1 MTGASSSSRL
11 FVCRGRAVRKTLLA
25 TSALV
30 PLGLSFGLA
39 AALAN
44 PLGGQVVG
52 GSASIGGTGTST
64 VTVTQSSQNAVINW
78 QSFNIGA
85 GEITRFVQPNSS
97 ATMLNRVTGDPN
109 PSQIL
114 GTLQGNGRVFV
125 INPNGVLIGAGA
137 VVNTAGFLATTHDIS
152 NSDFMAG
159 RYNFNIPGNPTA
171 SVVNLGSITAT
182 NSGFAALVAPGVRN
196 SGTITATFGKIGLAS
211 ANGFSLDLYGDK
223 LITIGVSDSIAAAV
237 KDVATGQTLKSLVQ
251 NDGTLKAN
259 GGVVQLSAVTA
270 RTMVD
275 SVINTS
281 GVIEARSIGTR
292 NGKIVLGGPV
302 ASTKV
307 AGAPTQTV
315 KVSGK
320 LNVSSKKG
328 KGGTIEVTGENIV
341 LAAATVDASGA
352 TGGGKV
358 LIGGDTGGGTLNAAV
373 ASLSKAQLEAAPIL
387 TATSVS
393 IDAASSIDASAKGSG
408 DGGKVIVWSDG
419 ATAFNGSIMARGGAT
434 AGNGGFVEVSGKQT
448 LSFNGTVDT
457 GAPNGK
463 RGTLLLDP
471 LNARIDIAA
480 GVGIITVASIQNALA
495 NGDVIV
501 TTGAVGPQAGDL
513 TVAAAITWA
522 SGNNL
527 GLFAHRNIYVNAN
540 ITATNGGDV
549 GLLAD
554 QTGNGT
560 GTVSFGGGHVS
571 TSGEVHIGYNPTSYA
586 SPTDYSSFVTVG
598 TPDKLTAYM
607 LVNNA
612 TDLQNISTNLAG
624 NYMLGRDINM
634 SGVSGF
640 TPLGTYTGK
649 FTGFNHTIKNLTFS
663 SGAALVGLF
672 SELGTGAAVEHL
684 KLSNFNVTSTAT
696 GGAKVGLVAGQSDG
710 QIFDVH
716 AVDSQI
722 TATSGPA
729 EAGGLVG
736 RNTEKITSSTADVN
750 MSVANISSWAGG
762 IAGLNATSAVI
773 EKSAA
778 RGDISGTGII
788 GGLAG
793 QNNGTIELS
802 GASGAVT
809 GSYIVGGLVGLNGT
823 AGSIDRTFALGN
835 VTAGNGIGGGLVGQN
850 EKTIQDSYAR
860 GSLSGG
866 VSATLG
872 GVVGL
877 NQTTGTINT
886 AYATGTITGG
896 AAGTIGG
903 VVGDN
908 RNTNIA
914 GIATTYWN
922 FTAFSGSG
930 IQSTTTGSTSGATA
944 KTESQLQTESL
955 DTTLGL
961 NTSIWTRTSGF
972 NSNFPHLIFETAAIS
987 NEFPFNSPT
996 VLKPGPDNSSDQV
1009 PPSVYTNQQIGNY
1022 TPPRDNSGPPL
1033 ILIALGN
1040 QIGPGVS
1047 GPGGPSVIQPVP
1059 GQPQFT
1065 PPPLPLRPVVG
1076 DGGERFSS
1084 VPPPFENRFFTN
1096 EIVLQVAS
1104 TVPAETIARI
1114 ARENGLSVITSQN
1127 LGSTG
1132 RTAFRFRITNGR
1144 SVRDMIRALELQSI
1158 VAVAQPNYQF
1168 RLMQGAGAG
1177 MSKGDP
1183 AQYMLNKLSLG
1194 PTHNLATGKGITI
1207 AVIDSEA
1214 DKRHTELQG
1223 TISEE
1228 LDTLGVKEPPH
1239 SHGTAMIGAI
1249 VSRDRLL
1256 GVAPGA
1262 RILAIRAFG
1271 EAAGSADGTTFNI
1284 LKGIE
1289 WATSQGARVIN
1300 MSFAGPRDPSLE
1312 RALKTAREKGVVLV
1326 AAAGNAG
1333 PKSPPLY
1340 PGADPNVIAVTAT
1353 DSRDGVF
1360 RGANQGTQLSV
1371 AAPGVDVLAPAP
1383 DEAYQMSTGT
1393 SIATAH
1399 VSGVVALMLER
1410 DPSLTP
1416 ADVRKILEATATDLG
1431 TKGKDAQ
1438 YGWGLVN
1445 PKKALEAV
1453 DARKKTSEAQPKT
1466 Q

>member
-1 MTGASSSSRL
+1 M
-11 FVCRGRAVRKTLLA
+11 RKLLLA

-30 PLGLSFGLA
+30 PLGLAS
-39 AALAN
+39 ALAN

-52 GSASIGGTGTST
+52 GSAAIGGTGTST

-85 GEITRFVQPNSS
+85 GETTRFIQPNSS

-114 GTLQGNGRVFV
+114 GTLTGNGRVFV

-137 VVNTAGFLATTHDIS
+137 VVNTAGFVASTHDIS
-152 NSDFMAG
+152 NADFMAG

-171 SVVNLGSITAT
+171 SVVNLGNITAT

-251 NDGTLKAN
+251 NDGKLKAN
-259 GGVVQLSAVTA
+259 GGTVQLSAVTA

-281 GVIEARSIGTR
+281 GVIEARSIGSR
-292 NGKIVLGGPV
+292 NGKIVLGGPA
-302 ASTKV
+302 ASTKI

-315 KVSGK
+315 KVSGT
-320 LNVSSKKG
+320 LDVSSRKA
-328 KGGTIEVTGENIV
+328 KGGTIEVTGESIV
-341 LAAATVDASGA
+341 LAAATLDASGA

-373 ASLSKAQLEAAPIL
+373 ASLSKAQLEAAPIP

-419 ATAFNGSIMARGGAT
+419 ATTFNGSILARGGAA
-434 AGNGGFVEVSGKQT
+434 AGNGGFVEVSGHET
-448 LSFNGTVDT
+448 LSFNGSVNI
-457 GAPNGK
+457 GASNGQ

-471 LNARIDIAA
+471 LNARIDTTA
-480 GVGIITVASIQNALA
+480 GIGVITVASIQAALA
-495 NGDVIV
+495 SGDVIV

-513 TVAAAITWA
+513 TVDAAITWG

-527 GLFAHRNIYVNAN
+527 GLFAHRNVNVNAN

-549 GLLAD
+549 ALVAD
-554 QTGNGT
+554 QTGTGT
-560 GTVSFGGGHVS
+560 GTVIFNGGAQVS
-571 TSGEVHIGYNPTSYA
+571 TSGEVNIAYNPTSYT
-586 SPTDYSSFVTVG
+586 SPTNYSPFVAG
-598 TPDKLTAYM
+598 GALLTAYM

-612 TDLQNISTNLAG
+612 TDLQNIGTNLAG
-624 NYMLGRDINM
+624 NYALGRDIDM

-640 TPLGTYTGK
+640 VPIGSGSGAYTGK
-649 FTGFNHTIKNLTFS
+649 FFGFNHTISNLTFT
-663 SGAALVGLF
+663 SGASLVGLF
-672 SELGTGAAVEHL
+672 SELGSTALVEYLTL
-684 KLSNFNVTSTAT
+684 KNFNVTSTTA
-696 GGAKVGLVAGQSDG
+696 GANVGTLAGQSQG
-710 QIFDVH
+710 EIRNIY
-716 AVDSQI
+716 VDNSTVQ
-722 TATSGPA
+722 AASGGY
-729 EAGGLVG
+729 AGGLVG
-736 RNTEKITSSTADVN
+736 YSTSATAVIADSKVGADVTV
-750 MSVANISSWAGG
+750 SGAGASTG
-762 IAGLNATSAVI
+762 GVVGYNDGDAQIARVW
-773 EKSAA
+773 A
-778 RGDISGTGII
+778 RGAVSSD
-788 GGLAG
+788 GGD
-793 QNNGTIELS
+793 
-802 GASGAVT
+802 
-809 GSYIVGGLVGLNGT
+809 VGGLVGTNYGTILDSGATGAVDVTGASLVSAGGFAGYNGSVGILSRVFAT
-823 AGSIDRTFALGN
+823 GDVTGGSGTSLRL
-835 VTAGNGIGGGLVGQN
+835 GGLVGVNAGAIDQA
-850 EKTIQDSYAR
+850 YAR
-860 GSLSGG
+860 GDVQGGAGASSGG
-866 VSATLG
+866 LIGEATFTSS
-872 GVVGL
+872 V
-877 NQTTGTINT
+877 QST
-886 AYATGTITGG
+886 YATGSVIGAIAGGLIGTRDGTVNESYYDQTVFPGLGAGSGSQTGITGKTTAQLQ
-896 AAGTIGG
+896 AALQSG
-903 VVGDN
+903 
-908 RNTNIA
+908 
-914 GIATTYWN
+914 
-922 FTAFSGSG
+922 FS
-930 IQSTTTGSTSGATA
+930 STT
-944 KTESQLQTESL
+944 
-955 DTTLGL
+955 
-961 NTSIWTRTSGF
+961 WGF
-972 NSNFPHLIFETAAIS
+972 TPGVNSNYPHLLVTAPAS
-987 NEFPFNSPT
+987 DFPFNSPT
-996 VLKPGPDNSSDQV
+996 MLKTGPNNNDNASDQV
-1009 PPSVYTNQQIGNY
+1009 PPNIYTWQQIANY
-1022 TPPRDNSGPPL
+1022 TPPRDNLGPPL

-1040 QIGPGVS
+1040 PPGTSLV
-1047 GPGGPSVIQPVP
+1047 GTGGGTSVIHPIP

-1065 PPPLPLRPVVG
+1065 PPPLPLRPVAG

-1084 VPPPFENRFFTN
+1084 VPPPNENRFIPN
-1096 EIVLQVAS
+1096 EVVVQISS
-1104 TVPAETIARI
+1104 TAPPDVIQSI
-1114 ARENGLSVITSQN
+1114 AREFGLTIIASQT
-1127 LGSTG
+1127 LTTTG
-1132 RTAFRFRITNGR
+1132 RTAYRFSFTSSR
-1144 SVRDMIRALELQSI
+1144 SLRDMIRALEARSI

-1194 PTHNLATGKGITI
+1194 PTHNLATGKGVTI

-1228 LDTLGVKEPPH
+1228 LDTLGSKEPPH

-1284 LKGIE
+1284 LKGLE

-1383 DEAYQMSTGT
+1383 DETYQMSTGT

-1416 ADVRKILEATATDLG
+1416 VDVRKILEATATDLG
-1431 TKGKDAQ
+1431 PKGKDAQ

-1445 PKKALEAV
+1445 PRKALEAV
-1453 DARKKTSEAQPKT
+1453 DARKKTGDATPT
-1466 Q
+1466 TR

>member
-11 FVCRGRAVRKTLLA
+11 FVCRGRAVRKILLA

-30 PLGLSFGLA
+30 PLGLAS
-39 AALAN
+39 ALAN
-44 PLGGQVVG
+44 PQGGQVVG
-52 GSASIGGTGTST
+52 GAAAIAGTGTST

-85 GEITRFVQPNSS
+85 GETTRFIQPNSS
-97 ATMLNRVTGDPN
+97 ATILNRVTGDAN
-109 PSQIL
+109 PSQIF
-114 GTLQGNGRVFV
+114 GTLTANGRVFV

-137 VVNTAGFLATTHDIS
+137 VVNTAGFVASTHDIA
-152 NSDFMAG
+152 NADFMAG

-223 LITIGVSDSIAAAV
+223 LITIGVSDSVAAAV

-251 NDGTLKAN
+251 NDGKLKAN

-292 NGKIVLGGPV
+292 NGKIVLGGPT

-320 LNVSSKKG
+320 LNVSSKKA
-328 KGGTIEVTGENIV
+328 KGGTVEVTGENIV

-419 ATAFNGSIMARGGAT
+419 ATAFNGSILARGGAT

-448 LSFNGTVDT
+448 LSFNGTVDV

-480 GVGIITVASIQNALA
+480 GVGVITVASIQAALA
-495 NGDVIV
+495 SGDVIV

-513 TVAAAITWA
+513 TVDAAITWG

-527 GLFAHRNIYVNAN
+527 GLFAHRNVNVNAN

-549 GLLAD
+549 ALVAD
-554 QTGNGT
+554 QTGTGT
-560 GTVSFGGGHVS
+560 GTVIFNGGAQVS
-571 TSGEVHIGYNPTSYA
+571 TSGEVHIVYNPTSYT
-586 SPTDYSSFVTVG
+586 SPTNYVPFIVG
-598 TPDKLTAYM
+598 TTPVAHM

-612 TDLQNISTNLAG
+612 TDLQNVGTNLAG
-624 NYMLGRDINM
+624 DYALGRDIDM
-634 SGVSGF
+634 TGVSGF
-640 TPLGTYTGK
+640 VPIGNGSAYTGK
-649 FTGFNHTIKNLTFS
+649 FFGFNHTISNLTITS
-663 SGAALVGLF
+663 AASLVGLF
-672 SELGTGAAVEHL
+672 SELSSSALVEHL
-684 KLSNFNVTSTAT
+684 TLKNFNVTSTAT
-696 GGAKVGLVAGQSDG
+696 GGAKVGLVAGQSSG
-710 QIFDVH
+710 EIHHVH
-716 AVDSQI
+716 ATNSQV

-736 RNTEKITSSTADVN
+736 RNNYKITSSTADVDV
-750 MSVANISSWAGG
+750 SVANVSSVAGG
-762 IAGLNATSAVI
+762 IAGLNATSATI
-773 EKSAA
+773 ENSGA
-778 RGDISGTGII
+778 RGDVSGAGII

-793 QNNGTIELS
+793 QNNGTIQLS
-802 GASGAVT
+802 GASGT
-809 GSYIVGGLVGLNGT
+809 LNGSYIVGGLVGLNGT
-823 AGSIDRTFALGN
+823 LGSIDRTFALGD
-835 VTAGNGIGGGLVGQN
+835 VAASNGIGGGLVGQN
-850 EKTIQDSYAR
+850 EGSIQDSYAR
-860 GSLSGG
+860 GNISGG
-866 VSATLG
+866 ASGTLG
-872 GVVGL
+872 GLVGL
-877 NQTTGTINT
+877 NQSGATINI
-886 AYATGTITGG
+886 AYATGSITGG
-896 AAGTIGG
+896 AAGFMGG
-903 VVGDN
+903 VVGN
-908 RNTNIA
+908 NASIGGVT
-914 GIATTYWN
+914 TTYWN
-922 FTAFSGSG
+922 TNTFATPG
-930 IQSTTTGSTSGATA
+930 IGTSSADTSGATG
-944 KTESQLQTESL
+944 KLQSELQTDSL
-955 DTTLGL
+955 ALLGL
-961 NTSIWTRTSGF
+961 SGSFWTRTTGF
-972 NSNFPHLIFETAAIS
+972 NSTFPHLIFETAASS

-996 VLKPGPDNSSDQV
+996 ILKPGPDNSSDSV
-1009 PPSVYTNQQIGNY
+1009 PPNIYTNQQIGNY

-1033 ILIALGN
+1033 IVIALAN
-1040 QIGPGVS
+1040 QVGPGVG
-1047 GPGGPSVIQPVP
+1047 GPGTGPSVIQPVP

-1084 VPPPFENRFFTN
+1084 VPPPNENRFIPN
-1096 EIVLQVAS
+1096 EVVVQISS
-1104 TVPAETIARI
+1104 TAPVDVIQSI
-1114 ARENGLSVITSQN
+1114 AREFGLTIIASQT
-1127 LGSTG
+1127 LTTTG
-1132 RTAFRFRITNGR
+1132 RTAYRFSFTSQRTL
-1144 SVRDMIRALELQSI
+1144 RDVIRALELRSI

-1214 DKRHTELQG
+1214 DKRHAELQG
-1223 TISEE
+1223 TIVEE

-1271 EAAGSADGTTFNI
+1271 EAAGTADGTTFNI

-1312 RALKTAREKGVVLV
+1312 RALKTAREKGVVLI

-1431 TKGKDAQ
+1431 SKGKDAQ
-1438 YGWGLVN
+1438 FGWGLVN

-1453 DARKKTSEAQPKT
+1453 DARKKTSEATPKT